1 MQLRAVAASW
11 RLCRSGSKW
20 NPLRGR
26 VDTIPPNDELPPVVA
41 GAVLVDAADESTD
54 PEVVQFPAIASHTR
68 HLDRVFVATFL
79 GVATGLCLLPT
90 TIAFYATFALVRRV
104 CSIHHHP
111 SRSSS
116 FWSL

>member
-1 MQLRAVAASW
+1 MQLLAVSASW

-26 VDTIPPNDELPPVVA
+26 VDTIPENDELPPVVA
-41 GAVLVDAADESTD
+41 GAVLVNKTAQSDGEDDQEDVDDKFSSTAQS
-54 PEVVQFPAIASHTR
+54 VASYSR

-90 TIAFYATFALVRRV
+90 TIAFYAVFSLV
-104 CSIHHHP
+104 
-111 SRSSS
+111 
-116 FWSL
+116 SLIVI